1 MPTFFDDTD
10 YPQSV
15 LVLTSH
21 QGQVYGNSIKFD
33 ENGITNIA
41 FQIDDIESHAQM
53 MSEPEGNLV
62 QFHEGFNREKYND
75 YQEPPK

>member
-62 QFHEGFNREKYND
+62 QFHEGFDREK
-75 YQEPPK
+75 